1 MPANQRPF
9 LKLSDLSNQVNRVL
23 ELNFG
28 SRRYWVLAEIS
39 NLNFSKQ
46 RGNYYLECI
55 EKAEDNIDI
64 RARIAAIIWSTDY
77 SKVVAFENQTGQK
90 FTDGIQ
96 LLIEVSI
103 NYHPVYGLK
112 LRIHD
117 IDPAYTIGALEKQR
131 QDTIQRLLTECSDSV
146 KQQGNHFFTKNKSLL
161 LPRVIQRIA
170 VLSSSSAAG
179 YEDFK
184 QLLFNNEFG
193 YTFFLDSYYSLVQ
206 GEQNAAALHNKM
218 LEIFR
223 SGKNY
228 DVLVIIRGGGSQ
240 TDFLIFDQFEMGK
253 IVAKFPIPILTGIG
267 HQKNQTI
274 VDLMA
279 HTANTSPSKAAEFIV
294 AHNRKFETELI
305 SLQQRIIIRSQQRI
319 STAFQS
325 GAQMHSQIVNRT
337 RDLIGNQ
344 HKKLGLLNQSV
355 ISSSGNHIS
364 LQKNYLLN
372 ITSNLLVKP
381 RIKIAAEKNQ
391 LKHLLP
397 RIEHSGIRLVKS
409 YHASLQNSI
418 SMIRAMTPANIL
430 KRGFAIVKFNNEII
444 TDAGEIKKGDEI
456 SIILSGQQ
464 IEAAVQSKKS
474 YDGKE
479 FDV

>member
-1 MPANQRPF
+1 MSVNQRQF

-46 RGNYYLECI
+46 RGNYYLECV

-64 RARIAAIIWSTDY
+64 RSRIAAIIWSTDY
-77 SKVVAFENQTGQK
+77 SKVLAFEKQTGQK
-90 FTDGIQ
+90 FQDGIQ
-96 LLIEVSI
+96 LLIEVSV
-103 NYHPVYGLK
+103 NFHPVYGLK

-117 IDPAYTIGALEKQR
+117 IDPSYTIGALEKQR
-131 QDTIQRLLTECSDSV
+131 QDTIHRLLSECSDSI
-146 KQQGNHFFTKNKSLL
+146 KQAGNQFITTNKLL
-161 LPRVIQRIA
+161 QLPAVIQHIA

-184 QLLFNNEFG
+184 QLLLNNEFG
-193 YTFFLDSYYSLVQ
+193 YTFYLDSYYSLVQ

-223 SGKNY
+223 SGKKY

-274 VDLMA
+274 VDMMA

-305 SLQQRIIIRSQQRI
+305 SLQRRIIIRSQQRI
-319 STAFQS
+319 SSAFQS
-325 GAQMHSQIVNRT
+325 GAQLHSLIVNRT
-337 RDLIGNQ
+337 RDLITNQ
-344 HKKLGLLNQSV
+344 QKVLRFLNQSV
-355 ISSSGNHIS
+355 ISQSANLIS
-364 LQKNYLLN
+364 IQKNFLIN
-372 ITSNLLVKP
+372 TTSNLLVKP
-381 RIKIAAEKNQ
+381 RIIIAGEKNL
-391 LKHLLP
+391 LKHMIP
-397 RIEHSGIRLVKS
+397 KIENSGTRLIKS
-409 YHASLQNSI
+409 QQSSLQNSI

-430 KRGFAIVKFNNEII
+430 KRGFAIVKYNNEIVA
-444 TDAGEIKKGDEI
+444 DADKIEIGKSI
-456 SIILSGQQ
+456 SIILSGQE
-464 IEAAVQSKKS
+464 IDATINSKKP
-474 YDGKE
+474 YNGKE

>member
-1 MPANQRPF
+1 MPVNQRPF

-28 SRRYWVLAEIS
+28 SRRFWVLAEIS

-77 SKVVAFENQTGQK
+77 AKVIAFESQTGQK
-90 FTDGIQ
+90 FRDGIQ

-131 QDTIQRLLTECSDSV
+131 LDTIQRLLTECSDSV
-146 KQQGNHFFTKNKSLL
+146 KQQGDGFITKNKLL
-161 LPRVIQRIA
+161 SLPRVIQRIA

-184 QLLFNNEFG
+184 QLLINNEFG

-274 VDLMA
+274 VDMMA

-305 SLQQRIIIRSQQRI
+305 SLQRRIIIRSQQRI

-325 GAQMHSQIVNRT
+325 GAQMHSLIVNRT
-337 RDLIGNQ
+337 RDLISNQ
-344 HKKLGLLNQSV
+344 QRSLRLLNQSV
-355 ISSSGNHIS
+355 ITQSQNLINLKKSF
-364 LQKNYLLN
+364 LLN
-372 ITSNLLVKP
+372 TTSNLLVKP
-381 RIKIAAEKNQ
+381 RILIAGEKNQ
-391 LKHLLP
+391 LKHMVP
-397 RIEHSGIRLVKS
+397 RIENSGIRLVKS
-409 YHASLQNSI
+409 YQASLQNSI
-418 SMIRAMTPANIL
+418 SMIRAMTPENIL
-430 KRGFAIVKFNNEII
+430 KRGFAIVKFNDRII
-444 TDAGEIKKGDEI
+444 TDADKIEKGDEI

-464 IEAAVQSKKS
+464 IDATVQSKKQ

>member
-1 MPANQRPF
+1 MPVNQLSI
-9 LKLSDLSNQVNRVL
+9 LKLSDLSTQVNRVL

-39 NLNFSKQ
+39 SLNFSKQ

-77 SKVVAFENQTGQK
+77 SKVLSFENKTGQK
-90 FTDGIQ
+90 FRDGIQ
-96 LLIEVSI
+96 LLLEVSV
-103 NYHPVYGLK
+103 NFHPVYGLK

-131 QDTIQRLLTECSDSV
+131 QDTIQRLLTECSDFV
-146 KQQGNHFFTKNKSLL
+146 KQQGDQFITKNKSLP

-274 VDLMA
+274 VDMMA

-305 SLQQRIIIRSQQRI
+305 SLQRRIIIRSQQRI

-337 RDLIGNQ
+337 RDLIDNQ
-344 HKKLGLLNQSV
+344 HKTLRLLNQSV
-355 ISSSGNHIS
+355 ISSTRNLIT
-364 LQKNYLLN
+364 LQRNFLVN
-372 ITSNLLVKP
+372 TTSNLLVKP
-381 RIKIAAEKNQ
+381 RILIAGEKNQ
-391 LKHLLP
+391 LKHLVP
-397 RIEHSGIRLVKS
+397 GIENSVNRLVKS
-409 YHASLQNSI
+409 YQASLQNSI

-430 KRGFAIVKFNNEII
+430 KRGFAIVKFNKEII
-444 TDAGEIKKGDEI
+444 TDAGKIEKGDEI

-464 IEAAVQSKKS
+464 IDAAVQSKKP

>member
-1 MPANQRPF
+1 MPVNQHSV
-9 LKLSDLSNQVNRVL
+9 LKLSDLSHQVNRVL

-28 SRRYWVLAEIS
+28 SRRYGVLAEIS

-90 FTDGIQ
+90 FRDGIQ
-96 LLIEVSI
+96 LLMEVSV
-103 NYHPVYGLK
+103 NFHPVYGLK

-131 QDTIQRLLTECSDSV
+131 QDTIQRLLTECSDFV
-146 KQQGNHFFTKNKSLL
+146 KQQGDQFFTKNKSLP
-161 LPRVIQRIA
+161 LPKVIQRIA

-184 QLLFNNEFG
+184 QLLFTNEFG

-223 SGKNY
+223 SGKDY

-253 IVAKFPIPILTGIG
+253 IVAKFPVPILTGIG

-274 VDLMA
+274 VDMMA

-305 SLQQRIIIRSQQRI
+305 SLQRRIIIRSQQRI

-337 RDLIGNQ
+337 RDLINNQ
-344 HKKLGLLNQSV
+344 HKTLRLLNQSV
-355 ISSSGNHIS
+355 ISSSEDLIGI
-364 LQKNYLLN
+364 QKNFLMN
-372 ITSNLLVKP
+372 TISHLLVKP
-381 RIKIAAEKNQ
+381 RIKIAGERSH

-397 RIEHSGIRLVKS
+397 RIENSGIRLLKS
-409 YHASLQNSI
+409 YQASLQNSI

-430 KRGFAIVKFNNEII
+430 KRGFAIVKFKNEII
-444 TDAGEIKKGDEI
+444 TDADKVEKGTEI

-464 IEAAVQSKKS
+464 IDASVQSKKP

>member
-1 MPANQRPF
+1 MPVNQRPF

-55 EKAEDNIDI
+55 EKSEDNIDI
-64 RARIAAIIWSTDY
+64 RARIAAIIWSTDA
-77 SKVVAFENQTGQK
+77 SKVITFENQTGQK
-90 FTDGIQ
+90 FRDGIQ
-96 LLIEVSI
+96 LLIEVSV
-103 NYHPVYGLK
+103 NFHPVYGLK

-131 QDTIQRLLTECSDSV
+131 QDTIQRLLTECSDYV
-146 KQQGNHFFTKNKSLL
+146 KQQGDQFFTKNKSLP

-184 QLLFNNEFG
+184 QLLLNNEFR
-193 YTFFLDSYYSLVQ
+193 YNFFLDSYYSLVQ

-218 LEIFR
+218 VEIFR
-223 SGKNY
+223 SGRNY

-240 TDFLIFDQFEMGK
+240 TDFLIFDQFELGK

-274 VDLMA
+274 VDMMA

-305 SLQQRIIIRSQQRI
+305 SLQRRIIIRSQQRI
-319 STAFQS
+319 STAFQT
-325 GAQMHSQIVNRT
+325 GAQIHSLIVNRT
-337 RDLIGNQ
+337 RDLISNQ
-344 HKKLGLLNQSV
+344 QKSLRLLNQSV
-355 ISSSGNHIS
+355 ISLSGNLIS
-364 LQKNYLLN
+364 LQRNFLLN
-372 ITSNLLVKP
+372 TSSDLLVKP
-381 RIKIAAEKNQ
+381 RIKIAGEKNQ
-391 LKHLLP
+391 LKHLIP
-397 RIEHSGIRLVKS
+397 RIENSGNRLLRS
-409 YHASLQNSI
+409 YQVSLQNSI

-430 KRGFAIVKFNNEII
+430 KRGFAIIKLKDEII
-444 TDAGEIKKGDEI
+444 TDPGKIEKGNEI

-464 IEAAVQSKKS
+464 IDATVQSKKS

-479 FDV
+479 FDI

>member
-1 MPANQRPF
+1 MPVNQRPF
-9 LKLSDLSNQVNRVL
+9 LKLSDLSSQINRVL

-55 EKAEDNIDI
+55 EKAEDNVDI
-64 RARIAAIIWSTDY
+64 RSRIAAIIWSTDY
-77 SKVVAFENQTGQK
+77 TKVVAFENQTGQK
-90 FTDGIQ
+90 FKDGIQ
-96 LLIEVSI
+96 LLIEVSV
-103 NYHPVYGLK
+103 NFHPVYGLK

-117 IDPAYTIGALEKQR
+117 IDPSYTIGALEKQR
-131 QDTIQRLLTECSDSV
+131 QATIQRLLTECSDSV
-146 KQQGNHFFTKNKSLL
+146 RQEGNLFVTKNKL
-161 LPRVIQRIA
+161 LPLPIVIQRIA

-184 QLLFNNEFG
+184 QLLLNNEFG
-193 YTFFLDSYYSLVQ
+193 YTYYLDSYYTLVQ

-218 LEIFR
+218 LEIFK
-223 SGKNY
+223 SGVGY

-253 IVAKFPIPILTGIG
+253 IVARFPIPILTGIG

-274 VDLMA
+274 VDMMA

-294 AHNRKFETELI
+294 AHNRKFETELV
-305 SLQQRIIIRSQQRI
+305 SLQRRIIIRSQKRI

-325 GAQMHSQIVNRT
+325 GAQIHSLIINRT
-337 RDLIGNQ
+337 RDLISNQ
-344 HKKLGLLNQSV
+344 QKSLRILNQDLV
-355 ISSSGNHIS
+355 RQSGNTIN
-364 LQKNYLLN
+364 LQKNLLVS
-372 ITSNLLVKP
+372 ITSNLLIKP
-381 RIKIAAEKNQ
+381 RIKIAGEKTQ
-391 LKHLLP
+391 LKHLLSN
-397 RIEHSGIRLVKS
+397 IEVVGIRLIKS
-409 YHASLQNSI
+409 RQSSLQNSI

-430 KRGFAIVKFNNEII
+430 KRGFAIIKFNNEII
-444 TDAGEIKKGDEI
+444 TDSNKIQKGDKI
-456 SIILSGQQ
+456 SIILSGQE
-464 IEAAVQSKKS
+464 IDASVNSKKQ

-479 FDV
+479 FEI

>member
-1 MPANQRPF
+1 MSVNQRQF

-46 RGNYYLECI
+46 RGNYYLECV

-64 RARIAAIIWSTDY
+64 RSRIAAIIWSTDY
-77 SKVVAFENQTGQK
+77 SKVLAFEKQTGQK
-90 FTDGIQ
+90 FQDGIQ
-96 LLIEVSI
+96 LLIEVSV
-103 NYHPVYGLK
+103 NFHPVYGLK

-117 IDPAYTIGALEKQR
+117 IDPSYTIGALEKQR
-131 QDTIQRLLTECSDSV
+131 QDTIHRLLSECSDSI
-146 KQQGNHFFTKNKSLL
+146 KQAGNQFITTNKLL
-161 LPRVIQRIA
+161 QLPAVIQRIA

-184 QLLFNNEFG
+184 QLLLNNEFG
-193 YTFFLDSYYSLVQ
+193 YIFYLDSYYSLVQ

-223 SGKNY
+223 SGKKY

-274 VDLMA
+274 VDMMA

-305 SLQQRIIIRSQQRI
+305 SLQRRIIIRSQQRI
-319 STAFQS
+319 SSAFQS
-325 GAQMHSQIVNRT
+325 GAQLHSLIVNRT
-337 RDLIGNQ
+337 RDLITNQ
-344 HKKLGLLNQSV
+344 QKVLRFLNQSV
-355 ISSSGNHIS
+355 ISQSANLIS
-364 LQKNYLLN
+364 IQKNFLVN
-372 ITSNLLVKP
+372 TTSNLLVKP
-381 RIKIAAEKNQ
+381 RIIIAGEKNQ
-391 LKHLLP
+391 LKHMISK
-397 RIEHSGIRLVKS
+397 IENSGTRMIKS
-409 YHASLQNSI
+409 QQSSLQNSI

-430 KRGFAIVKFNNEII
+430 KRGFAIVKYNNEIVA
-444 TDAGEIKKGDEI
+444 DADKIEIGKNI
-456 SIILSGQQ
+456 SIILSGQE
-464 IEAAVQSKKS
+464 IDATINSKKP
-474 YDGKE
+474 YNGKE